1 MTSTMSEQQIAS
13 PVEQEPPDPLPR
25 PPPRKPS
32 AKDENRF
39 KITETLGCFFF
50 LLALCYLCL
59 LYGRIPRAQY
69 AAEGELDSSEKLVGT
84 VATRDVFAERGFYY
98 SPTALEKDKKDSGDD
113 DDSATPPGADTGA
126 VAPTR
131 EPPADLIQVFPDEII
146 VRKGSVISDETARKL
161 QAHNLSIR
169 QHNRINRRLL
179 PVYQAT
185 LLCALLLL
193 CFGLGIHNLKPDFF
207 HRSQRIV
214 LGSLCAALHL
224 SLLVAGQWLHDNV
237 FFGNSLHLYALI
249 PLALAPA
256 LAAYLMG
263 MRIGLCLTLLL
274 SALTAL
280 LLPSNHPF
288 LLGINCFLIAMVG
301 LLLFHNVNKR
311 YRFAWG
317 GLGVAAAVFAFSLFF
332 AWYQDMPWLWSG
344 LSNYGP
350 KLLALA
356 LLNGLVVVVALFLL
370 PSILERIFDVTT
382 PSSLGEL
389 NDRDHPLLERLR
401 KEAPGTYEHSLNVAR
416 LATDAAKAIG
426 ANPALAEVCAY
437 FHDVGKLCAP
447 EYFAEN
453 QLGDMPNPHDQ
464 LSPEESCSILRAHVR
479 HGIELARKYR
489 LNRPIREAIAQHHG
503 DSVIAYFFQRAEQLA
518 KKSGGKAPDIADYRY
533 DGPRPHRPEV
543 VIVKIADTC
552 EAAMRALFSNQG
564 SSKIGGARIGER
576 VNELLFAKMQAH
588 QFDAS
593 SLTVADFMKIRD
605 QIVQT
610 LCNIYHERP
619 EYPPKEETAP
629 ATPAAP
635 AVNETQKRPT
645 TPVAPVTPVEP
656 ESTAANGPPMETP

>member
-25 PPPRKPS
+25 TPPRKPA
-32 AKDENRF
+32 AKDENCF
-39 KITETLGCFFF
+39 KITETLGCFLF
-50 LLALCYLCL
+50 LLALCYVCL
-59 LYGRIPRAQY
+59 LYGRIPRTQY
-69 AAEGELDSSEKLVGT
+69 AAEGELDSTEKLVGT
-84 VATRDVFAERGFYY
+84 VAARDVFAERGFYY
-98 SPTALEKDKKDSGDD
+98 SPTALEKDKKPRDDGDD
-113 DDSATPPGADTGA
+113 SSATPPGTDSSAG
-126 VAPTR
+126 APTR
-131 EPPADLIQVFPDEII
+131 EPPTDLIQVFPDEIL
-146 VRKGSVISDETARKL
+146 VRKGAVISDETARKL
-161 QAHNLSIR
+161 QAHNLAIR
-169 QHNRINRRLL
+169 QQNRINRRLL
-179 PVYQAT
+179 PIYQAT
-185 LLCALLLL
+185 FLCALLLL

-207 HRSQRIV
+207 HRSERII

-224 SLLVAGQWLHDNV
+224 SLLVGGQWLHDNV

-263 MRIGLCLTLLL
+263 MRIGLCLTILL

-311 YRFAWG
+311 YRFVWG
-317 GLGVAAAVFAFSLFF
+317 GLGVATAVFALSLFF
-332 AWYQDMPWLWSG
+332 AWYQDAPWLWSG

-370 PSILERIFDVTT
+370 PSILERVFDVTT

-453 QLGDMPNPHDQ
+453 QHGGMPNPHDQ
-464 LSPEESCSILRAHVR
+464 LSPEESCDILRTHVR
-479 HGIELARKYR
+479 HGVELARKYR
-489 LNRPIREAIAQHHG
+489 LSRPIREAIAQHHG

-518 KKSGGKAPDIADYRY
+518 KKSGGKAPDVADYRY

-619 EYPPKEETAP
+619 EYPPKEGTAP
-629 ATPAAP
+629 AAST
-635 AVNETQKRPT
+635 VNETQKRPT
-645 TPVAPVTPVEP
+645 TPVAPAAPAEP
-656 ESTAANGPPMETP
+656 DSAAANGPPMETP

>member
-1 MTSTMSEQQIAS
+1 MRRQ
-13 PVEQEPPDPLPR
+13 
-25 PPPRKPS
+25 
-32 AKDENRF
+32 
-39 KITETLGCFFF
+39 
-50 LLALCYLCL
+50 
-59 LYGRIPRAQY
+59 
-69 AAEGELDSSEKLVGT
+69 
-84 VATRDVFAERGFYY
+84 
-98 SPTALEKDKKDSGDD
+98 KDSGDD

-131 EPPADLIQVFPDEII
+131 EPPADLIQVFPDQII

-311 YRFAWG
+311 YRFAG
-317 GLGVAAAVFAFSLFF
+317 GLGVAAAVFAFSSLFF

-344 LSNYGP
+344 LSNYG
-350 KLLALA
+350 
-356 LLNGLVVVVALFLL
+356 
-370 PSILERIFDVTT
+370 
-382 PSSLGEL
+382 
-389 NDRDHPLLERLR
+389 
-401 KEAPGTYEHSLNVAR
+401 
-416 LATDAAKAIG
+416 
-426 ANPALAEVCAY
+426 
-437 FHDVGKLCAP
+437 
-447 EYFAEN
+447 
-453 QLGDMPNPHDQ
+453 Q
-464 LSPEESCSILRAHVR
+464 
-479 HGIELARKYR
+479 
-489 LNRPIREAIAQHHG
+489 NRSHWPCLMA
-503 DSVIAYFFQRAEQLA
+503 
-518 KKSGGKAPDIADYRY
+518 
-533 DGPRPHRPEV
+533 
-543 VIVKIADTC
+543 
-552 EAAMRALFSNQG
+552 
-564 SSKIGGARIGER
+564 
-576 VNELLFAKMQAH
+576 
-588 QFDAS
+588 
-593 SLTVADFMKIRD
+593 
-605 QIVQT
+605 
-610 LCNIYHERP
+610 
-619 EYPPKEETAP
+619 
-629 ATPAAP
+629 
-635 AVNETQKRPT
+635 
-645 TPVAPVTPVEP
+645 
-656 ESTAANGPPMETP
+656 